1 MINALRELLKLF
13 VDDAALAASL
23 VAVVILAEVV
33 MLLIPDT
40 PMASGTMLLL
50 GSLIALLSS
59 IIRADRA

>member
-13 VDDAALAASL
+13 VDDGALAASL

-59 IIRADRA
+59 ITRADRA

>member
-1 MINALRELLKLF
+1 MMNALRKLLKLF
-13 VDDAALAASL
+13 VDDGALAASL

-40 PMASGTMLLL
+40 PMVSGTILLL

-59 IIRADRA
+59 IVRVDRA